1 MKKEIII
8 TENAPSAFGPFCQ
21 AMKAKGF
28 IFTSGILPLDPLT
41 GNKVEGGIEKETRR
55 TLDNIKAILEAA
67 GSSLN
72 DVVKVTVY
80 LTNMNDFKVVNEI
93 YGQYFSEPYPAR
105 AAIKSAGLPRM
116 QKWKSRQPE
125 YMMSNQD
132 CLKN

>member
-1 MKKEIII
+1 MKKEIIM
-8 TENAPSAFGPFCQ
+8 TENAPAAFGPFCQ

-28 IFTSGILPLDPLT
+28 VFTSGILPLDPST
-41 GNKVEGGIEKETRR
+41 GKKVKGDIEKETRQ

-80 LTNMNDFKVVNEI
+80 LNDMNDFKMVNEI

-105 AAIKSAGLPRM
+105 AAIEVSGLAKDAKVEI
-116 QKWKSRQPE
+116 QATGICDE
-125 YMMSNQD
+125 
-132 CLKN
+132 

>member
-1 MKKEIII
+1 MKKEIIV
-8 TENAPSAFGPFCQ
+8 TENAPVAFGPFCQ

-28 IFTSGILPLDPLT
+28 IFTSGILPLNPST
-41 GNKVEGGIEKETRR
+41 GKKVEGGIEIETRQ

-80 LTNMNDFKVVNEI
+80 LTDMNDFKVVNEI

-105 AAIKSAGLPRM
+105 AALEVSGLAKDAKVEIQATAM
-116 QKWKSRQPE
+116 CDE
-125 YMMSNQD
+125 
-132 CLKN
+132 

>member
-1 MKKEIII
+1 MKKEIIV
-8 TENAPSAFGPFCQ
+8 TENAPAAFGPFCQ

-28 IFTSGILPLDPLT
+28 IFTSGILPLNPST
-41 GNKVEGGIEKETRR
+41 GKKVEGGIEIETRQ

-80 LTNMNDFKVVNEI
+80 LTDMNDFKVVNEI

-105 AAIKSAGLPRM
+105 AALEVSGLAKDAKVEIQVTAM
-116 QKWKSRQPE
+116 CDE
-125 YMMSNQD
+125 
-132 CLKN
+132 

>member
-1 MKKEIII
+1 MKKEIIV

-28 IFTSGILPLDPLT
+28 IFTSGILPLDPST
-41 GNKVEGGIEKETRR
+41 GNKVEGGIEKETRQ

-80 LTNMNDFKVVNEI
+80 LNDMNDFKVVNEI

-105 AAIKSAGLPRM
+105 AAIEVSGLAKDAKVEI
-116 QKWKSRQPE
+116 QATGICDE
-125 YMMSNQD
+125 
-132 CLKN
+132 